1 MIDEVKQEDLEQKEA
16 RQNEDGEKEKEVN
29 EESDSKENKKL
40 SRREKKYKQQISLLE
55 AEIEKKTSEV
65 KMWKNKFYQAY
76 ADLDNTR
83 KNLQKDHE
91 TMVKY
96 RAQGFVEK
104 LLPAFDS
111 FQMAF
116 AVEPKEE
123 NVRNYIQGF
132 KMIYSQFEQAM
143 KDEQIS
149 FINPKVGD
157 DFDSTYMHA
166 IQTVEGEEDNK
177 IANVYVRGYKLKDRL
192 IRPAMVIVTKKPQ
205 VKQEDEKEEKQEEK
219 PVDENSDSKES
230 E

>member
-1 MIDEVKQEDLEQKEA
+1 MIEEVKQEDIDQEDQAEGEEVEA
-16 RQNEDGEKEKEVN
+16 NN
-29 EESDSKENKKL
+29 SSSKKF

-55 AEIEKKTSEV
+55 AEIEKTKKEADS
-65 KMWKNKFYQAY
+65 WKNKYYQAY

-83 KNLQKDHE
+83 KNLQRDHD

-116 AVEPKEE
+116 AVEPKDE
-123 NVRNYIQGF
+123 NVKNYVQGF

-149 FINPKVGD
+149 FVNPQVGD
-157 DFDSTYMHA
+157 DFDSSYMHA
-166 IQTVEGEEDNK
+166 IQTVDGEEDNK
-177 IANVYVRGYKLKDRL
+177 VANVYVRGYKLKDRL
-192 IRPAMVIVTKKPQ
+192 IRPAMVIVTKK
-205 VKQEDEKEEKQEEK
+205 KEAKADEDKLEESEEKKESADEKETDS
-219 PVDENSDSKES
+219 DEKES
-230 E
+230 K